1 MEYWSTLNRTDINI
15 INVTTSRCIGSL
27 METLMVFHSFFES
40 VTFLFFPLEYPTER
54 QAWMELEREEVGEA
68 EDF

>member
-1 MEYWSTLNRTDINI
+1 MYRFIDGNPN
-15 INVTTSRCIGSL
+15 GFSL
-27 METLMVFHSFFES
+27 FFES
-40 VTFLFFPLEYPTER
+40 VTFLFIPLEYPTER